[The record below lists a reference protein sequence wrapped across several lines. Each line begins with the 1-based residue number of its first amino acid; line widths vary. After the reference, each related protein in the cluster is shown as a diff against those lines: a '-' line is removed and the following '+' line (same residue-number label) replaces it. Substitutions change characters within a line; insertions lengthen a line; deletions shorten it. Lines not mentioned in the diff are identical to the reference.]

1 MRIAIVNDMML
12 AVEALRRVVA
22 GAREH
27 QLAWIAHDGAEA
39 VQLCARD
46 TPDLV
51 LMDLIMPKMDGVE
64 ATRRIMAKT
73 PCAILVVTA
82 SVSGNCSKVF
92 EAMGAGALDAVNTPA
107 LESAGAGLGASAL
120 VDKIETVRRLI
131 GARASRTSVPP
142 QRALRDAVGAQ
153 GCLIGIGASAGGPAA
168 LAKVLANLPAEFP
181 AALIIVQHVDAQ
193 FAQGLAEWLDGQSR
207 LRVRLATAGDRPQ
220 MGAVLLAG
228 REAHLVF
235 ASPMRLTYT
244 PAPTDCPYRPSID
257 AFFKSADRFWQG
269 DMIGVLLTGMGRDG
283 AEGLLALRNH
293 GHHTI
298 AQDQQSSVVFGMPKA
313 AADLHAASEILALD
327 KIGRRLTNIIAQ
339 KTKVLPLSHRMAEG
353 RGEGTKHG

>member
-107 LESAGAGLGASAL
+107 LESAAAGLGSPLPADGRGAL
-120 VDKIETVRRLI
+120 LDKIETVRRLI
-131 GARASRTSVPP
+131 GAKASRTSVPP
-142 QRALRDAVGAQ
+142 ERALRDAVGAQ

-168 LAKVLANLPAEFP
+168 LAKVLANLPAEFR

-220 MGAVLLAG
+220 MGAVLL
-228 REAHLVF
+228 
-235 ASPMRLTYT
+235 
-244 PAPTDCPYRPSID
+244 
-257 AFFKSADRFWQG
+257 
-269 DMIGVLLTGMGRDG
+269 
-283 AEGLLALRNH
+283 
-293 GHHTI
+293 
-298 AQDQQSSVVFGMPKA
+298 
-313 AADLHAASEILALD
+313 
-327 KIGRRLTNIIAQ
+327 
-339 KTKVLPLSHRMAEG
+339 
-353 RGEGTKHG
+353 